1 MYWPVG
7 TPRIYAAN
15 TTIPQLSTGSNPHSR
30 AFLSHDGA
38 SIGNNG
44 NNANDD
50 DDAGNRN
57 ANGNGNDNDDRD
69 SDVNSINPNDPL
81 LRRPDTSTTKSSES
95 IEKDTSRL
103 DFPITPGLRTP
114 LTPAVNA
121 VDHDRFQDAW
131 GPSSQQVQQT
141 AGIPTGEPILGL
153 TVSRT
158 GHLFA
163 AITSTTLTVWQ
174 TKVCLPST
182 APCAV
187 PRPS

>member
-15 TTIPQLSTGSNPHSR
+15 TTIPQLSPGSDLHSR

-38 SIGNNG
+38 SIDNNG
-44 NNANDD
+44 NNDD
-50 DDAGNRN
+50 DVV
-57 ANGNGNDNDDRD
+57 NGDRD
-69 SDVNSINPNDPL
+69 SDVNSLNNPNDPL

-95 IEKDTSRL
+95 YERDSSRL
-103 DFPITPGLRTP
+103 DFPITPGLKTP

-131 GPSSQQVQQT
+131 GPSSQQVQET

-174 TKVCLPST
+174 TKVSLPST

-187 PRPS
+187 PSHLLTS